1 MWIVRLALRRPY
13 TFAVFALLLLILGPL
28 SILNTPVDIFPNIDI
43 PVVSIVWQYQG
54 LSAVDLASRIVTITE
69 RTLTTTVDNIE
80 HIESQTLDGVSV
92 EKVYFQPH
100 VNIATAIG
108 QITAIS
114 QTQLRMLPVGT
125 TPPLVIVYTAS
136 SVPILQL
143 GLSGEGLSEQQLNDF
158 GLNFIRTQLATVEG
172 ASSPFPYGGK
182 QREVM
187 VDLNL
192 QALQARGLS
201 PNDVVNAIGVQNLVL
216 PSGTIKVGTYEYQ
229 LATNSA
235 PTTIQGLNDI
245 PIKSVNGAVVYVK
258 DVAHVRDGFPPQTN
272 IVRVDGQRASLMTVQ
287 KNGNVSTLDIISH
300 IRALLPSIAA
310 SLPPQLRITPLSD
323 QSIFVRGAIGGVVR
337 EGIIAGCLTGVM
349 ILVFLGSWR
358 STLIIAVSI
367 PLSILVSLIVLSALG
382 ETINIMTLGGL
393 ALAVGILVDDATVEI
408 ENINRNLEE
417 GKEVEQAILDGAA
430 QIAIPAFVST
440 LSICI
445 VFVPMFFM
453 GGVAKFLFVPLAEA
467 VIFAMLASYFLS
479 RTVVPTMA
487 KFLLQEHDPAS
498 EQQKHKSRNPF
509 IRAQLAFEYRFEQLR
524 TFYFRVLQLAIGH
537 SAVFLILFFVFT
549 IGSFALLYPWLGQDF
564 FPSVDAG
571 SFKLHVRAPTGTR
584 IEETARLCD
593 QVDTAIRREIPKQEV
608 VSIIDNIGIPFS
620 GINLSYTS
628 SGVVSAADA
637 DITVQLTEKHHPT
650 DDYVQDLRAKLN
662 DEFPGTTFYTLP
674 VDMVTQILN
683 FGLPAPIDIQVIGNN
698 LQGNRE
704 FIDRLLKDISYVPG
718 TADLRIQQPFNTPH
732 FLVNVDRTKAQAIG
746 LSQRDVAGSL
756 LASTAGSYQTAPTF
770 WLDPRNGVSYNVSA
784 QTPQY
789 DLQSLVDLENIPV
802 TAPGSAAVTVSP
814 SPFLSVGAASLTPV
828 GTGATPSIASGVA
841 PIQIL
846 GNLSNIVRG
855 AEPTTV
861 SHYNIAPALDIYGN
875 VVNSDLRSVS
885 EKIAKIVAQ
894 HRKELPR
901 GSQIIIRGQVETM
914 NSSFIGLTSG
924 LAFSILLVYL
934 LIVVNFQSWLDPFMI
949 IAALPAALC
958 GIVWM
963 LFITGTHISV
973 PALTGSIMTMGVATA
988 NSILVISFA
997 REQMEENVGDA
1008 RAAALQAGYTRF
1020 RPVLMT
1026 ALAMIIGMVPMAL
1039 GLGDGGEQNAPLG
1052 RAVIGGLLLATA
1064 ATLFFVPTLF
1074 SVIHGWLANRRRRT
1088 AAVAAPTDLED

>member
-54 LSAVDLASRIVTITE
+54 LSAVDMANRIITLTE
-69 RTLTTTVDNIE
+69 RTLTTTVDNID
-80 HIESQTLDGVSV
+80 HLESQSLDGVGV
-92 EKVYFQPH
+92 VKVYFQPK
-100 VNIATAIG
+100 VTLATAIA
-108 QITAIS
+108 QITAVS
-114 QTQLRMLPVGT
+114 QTQLRQLPQGT
-125 TPPLVIVYTAS
+125 TPPLIITYTAS

-158 GLNFIRTQLATVEG
+158 GLNFIRTQLATIEG
-172 ASSPFPYGGK
+172 AESPYPYGGK
-182 QREVM
+182 QRQVQ

-201 PNDVVNAIGVQNLVL
+201 PNDVVNAISVQNLIL
-216 PSGTIKVGTYEYQ
+216 PSGTIKVGSFEYQ

-235 PTTIQGLNDI
+235 PSTIAGLNDL
-245 PIKSVNGAVVYVK
+245 PIKSVNGAIVYMH

-272 IVRVDGQRASLMTVQ
+272 IVRVDGQRASLMTVL
-287 KNGNVSTLDIISH
+287 KNGNVSTLDVISR
-300 IRALLPSIAA
+300 IRKLLPIIAQ

-323 QSIFVRGAIGGVVR
+323 QSIFVRGAIDGVVR
-337 EGIIAGCLTGVM
+337 EGIIAGCLTAVM

-367 PLSILVSLIVLSALG
+367 PLSILVSLIVLGALG

-453 GGVAKFLFVPLAEA
+453 GGVAKYLFVPLAEA

-487 KFLLQEHDPAS
+487 KYLLQEHDPAV
-498 EQQKHKSRNPF
+498 EKQKHQSRNPLV
-509 IRAQLAFEYRFEQLR
+509 RAQLAFEHRFEQLR
-524 TFYFRVLQLAIGH
+524 VFYFRLLQLAIAH
-537 SAVFLILFFVFT
+537 STVFLILFFVFT

-571 SFKLHVRAPTGTR
+571 QFKLHLRAPTGTR

-593 QVDTAIRREIPKQEV
+593 EVDNAIRQEIPKDELV
-608 VSIIDNIGIPFS
+608 GIIDNIGIPYS
-620 GINLSYTS
+620 GLNLSYTS
-628 SGVVSAADA
+628 TGVVGASDA
-637 DITVQLTEKHHPT
+637 DITVALAEKHHPT
-650 DDYVQDLRAKLN
+650 DRYVQDLRAKLGV
-662 DEFPGTTFYTLP
+662 EFPGSTFYTLP

-698 LQGNRE
+698 LAGNRE
-704 FIDRLLKDISYVPG
+704 FINRLLKDISYVPG
-718 TADLRIQQPFNTPH
+718 TADLHIQQPFNNPH
-732 FLVNVDRTKAQAIG
+732 FFIDVNRSKAQDIG
-746 LSQRDVAGSL
+746 LTQRDVTGSL
-756 LASTAGSYQTAPTF
+756 LVSTSGSYQTSPTF
-770 WLDPRNGVSYNVSA
+770 WLNPQNGVSYNIAA
-784 QTPQY
+784 QSPQY
-789 DLQSLVDLENIPV
+789 ELQSLADLERIPL
-802 TAPGSAAVTVSP
+802 TTSSAATTTSP
-814 SPFLSVGAASLTPV
+814 SPFINVGSSSTTPVTTGAA
-828 GTGATPSIASGVA
+828 PSEASGVK

-846 GNLSNIVRG
+846 GNVATIIRG
-855 AEPTTV
+855 AEPANV
-861 SHYNIAPALDIYGN
+861 SHYNIAPVLDIYCN

-885 EKIAKIVAQ
+885 DKIVQIIAE

-901 GSQIIIRGQVETM
+901 GSQVILRGQVQTM

-934 LIVVNFQSWLDPFMI
+934 LIVINFQSWLDPFMI

-963 LFITGTHISV
+963 LFLTGTHISV

-997 REQMEENVGDA
+997 REQMEENAGDA
-1008 RAAALQAGYTRF
+1008 LSAALNAGYTRF

-1052 RAVIGGLLLATA
+1052 RAVIGGLLFATA
-1064 ATLFFVPTLF
+1064 ATLFFVPTFF
-1074 SVIHGWLANRRRRT
+1074 SVIHSWLGRRSQDAAAT
-1088 AAVAAPTDLED
+1088 AGRADLED